1 MDKQI
6 YISKQAMEMVGIRYF
21 KKKTEH
27 LYQKY
32 ATKVE
37 NGEYIPLEKG
47 LFIHQSPISTD
58 LDIVVGKNDNNHK
71 RLTDIKKLPSKFT
84 IFIQKIKNI
93 LGGIYENRS

>member
-1 MDKQI
+1 MEKQI

-21 KKKTEH
+21 KKKTEQ

-32 ATKVE
+32 AAKVE

-71 RLTDIKKLPSKFT
+71 RLNEIKDNPSVFIAYINKIKK
-84 IFIQKIKNI
+84 I
-93 LGGIYENRS
+93 LGDLYENRT

>member
-1 MDKQI
+1 MEKQI

-21 KKKTEH
+21 KKKTEQ

-37 NGEYIPLEKG
+37 NGKYIPLEKG

-71 RLTDIKKLPSKFT
+71 RLTEIKDTPSVFIAYINKIKK
-84 IFIQKIKNI
+84 I
-93 LGGIYENRS
+93 LGDLYENRA

>member
-21 KKKTEH
+21 KKKTEQ

-32 ATKVE
+32 ATKVKS
-37 NGEYIPLEKG
+37 GEYIPLEKG

-71 RLTDIKKLPSKFT
+71 RLTEIRKLPTKFT
-84 IFIQKIKNI
+84 VFIQKVKNI